1 MEYILVAIII
11 VLIIILLL
19 QSNNSNENLAEEDP
33 ELFSTDK
40 FKHKDN
46 IKSAKCPHCGKI
58 ANTYKDVEAYFGLRK
73 VGYTTD
79 IQSWCRECRRDKD
92 DIKNNNLT
100 EDNDLDL
107 FNE

>member
-1 MEYILVAIII
+1 MRYLLLFI
-11 VLIIILLL
+11 IIILIILFL
-19 QSNNSNENLAEEDP
+19 FRANVDQENLDEDP
-33 ELFSTDK
+33 ELFSTEK
-40 FKHKDN
+40 FKDKEH
-46 IKSAKCPHCGKI
+46 IKSAKCPQCGKV
-58 ANTYKDVEAYFGLRK
+58 ANTYEDVKEYFGLRK